1 MPEEV
6 RRSRLTKE
14 VQQGEA
20 GIRGEAMEFMTLGR
34 WQTWKEGME
43 RDSAEDPPR
52 REWDWMI
59 WYAIDSE
66 ECELVYVGKI
76 SGRSKVRES
85 VDVDVDVDES
95 FIGAFNAATNGGL
108 RSIQYK
114 AGEQWE
120 DERESESRRHKPV
133 TQPSWVARKDG
144 GGGQMLLSITN
155 APLLRGGKALARS
168 TTRTM
173 KWLRICLWTGRLV
186 SLYKG
191 ARHSSERGEGV

>member
-1 MPEEV
+1 MGRDRSRSTSKGMSEEV

-59 WYAIDSE
+59 WYAMDSE

-76 SGRSKVRES
+76 SGRSKVSMEEAS
-85 VDVDVDVDES
+85 
-95 FIGAFNAATNGGL
+95 NT
-108 RSIQYK
+108 
-114 AGEQWE
+114 
-120 DERESESRRHKPV
+120 
-133 TQPSWVARKDG
+133 
-144 GGGQMLLSITN
+144 
-155 APLLRGGKALARS
+155 
-168 TTRTM
+168 
-173 KWLRICLWTGRLV
+173 
-186 SLYKG
+186 
-191 ARHSSERGEGV
+191 